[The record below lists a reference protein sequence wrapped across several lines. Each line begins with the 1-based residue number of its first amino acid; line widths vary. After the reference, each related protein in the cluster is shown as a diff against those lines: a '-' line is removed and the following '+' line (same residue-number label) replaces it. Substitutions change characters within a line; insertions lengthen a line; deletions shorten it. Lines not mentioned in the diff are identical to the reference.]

1 MLKVYRSL
9 VLYIGYKAL
18 RARVKRPPL
27 RKLPFKLR
35 PESTTLFNLQKLS
48 KFDISQNFTIQ
59 RVDTSF
65 QMSWTLKKK
74 WMALFNYII

>member
-35 PESTTLFNLQKLS
+35 PETTTLFNLKKFL
-48 KFDISQNFTIQ
+48 FDISQNFTIQ